1 MLSSD
6 FSCINA
12 RRSFWRY
19 LRTTGTEGIRFK
31 GLDKN
36 MLVPYIALKYFNS
49 NRDMDI
55 LLAGNKNAVDLNLIY
70 SLFIIAVII
79 LSGFTDI
86 Y

>member
-6 FSCINA
+6 FSCVNA
-12 RRSFWRY
+12 TRSFWRC
-19 LRTTGTEGIRFK
+19 LCTTGVEGICFK

-36 MLVPYIALKYFNS
+36 MIVPYVALKYFNS

-70 SLFIIAVII
+70 SLFIIALII